1 MKKLLFVSLLAA
13 SVQLATAQD
22 LKKVEN
28 NMVLNRVEDA
38 KTEIDK
44 VLADPKNASKPEV
57 LYWKAKIY
65 AALYKDAK
73 LSEKFP
79 SIDQDVKDAMQKYIA
94 ADPSFAVTKSKG
106 ADFFFDVYS
115 ASFQKGVKLFNEK
128 KWNDAANYFETAIT
142 YIDEIIKNK
151 WTNSSIAFDT
161 TSLLYAGY
169 SLQNANKLDGAAKYY
184 GKLADNKVKGEGYIE
199 VYRFLVVYYTNTN
212 NKAEFDKY
220 LALAKEVYPK
230 EMPWDEFEMDFIDK
244 NYDLAKK
251 TAMYDKDDA
260 AGTMTEKQYLQFG
273 DLFVNVKNKEKG
285 HLDSAQMAVYT
296 LKAADAFKKAFAKN
310 PSQSLAAFNVG
321 IIYYTIFGE
330 YDDQYS
336 ANIRTMRQL
345 NSNKPVEKD
354 PKKKAAAEAA
364 LKQQMDPLKKA
375 NADLEK
381 PLFDNIDASIEW
393 LTKSYN
399 ILKGKQDKTAVEKS
413 VINKSVDFLANLY
426 GYKRD
431 TVRGKDA
438 KAYDTY
444 DAKYKEFDALHGKF

>member
-1 MKKLLFVSLLAA
+1 
-13 SVQLATAQD
+13 
-22 LKKVEN
+22 
-28 NMVLNRVEDA
+28 
-38 KTEIDK
+38 
-44 VLADPKNASKPEV
+44 
-57 LYWKAKIY
+57 
-65 AALYKDAK
+65 
-73 LSEKFP
+73 
-79 SIDQDVKDAMQKYIA
+79 
-94 ADPSFAVTKSKG
+94 
-106 ADFFFDVYS
+106 
-115 ASFQKGVKLFNEK
+115 
-128 KWNDAANYFETAIT
+128 
-142 YIDEIIKNK
+142 
-151 WTNSSIAFDT
+151 
-161 TSLLYAGY
+161 
-169 SLQNANKLDGAAKYY
+169 
-184 GKLADNKVKGEGYIE
+184 
-199 VYRFLVVYYTNTN
+199 
-212 NKAEFDKY
+212 
-220 LALAKEVYPK
+220 
-230 EMPWDEFEMDFIDK
+230 
-244 NYDLAKK
+244 
-251 TAMYDKDDA
+251 
-260 AGTMTEKQYLQFG
+260 
-273 DLFVNVKNKEKG
+273 
-285 HLDSAQMAVYT
+285 MAVYT

-431 TVRGKDA
+431 KVRGKDA

>member
-1 MKKLLFVSLLAA
+1 MKKLLFVSLFAA
-13 SVQLATAQD
+13 SVQLAAAQD
-22 LKKVEN
+22 MKKVESN
-28 NMVLNRVEDA
+28 FLLNRVEDA
-38 KTEIDK
+38 KTEIEK
-44 VLADPKNASKPEV
+44 VVADPKNAAKPEV

-65 AALYKDAK
+65 AAVYKDAK

-79 SIDQDVKDAMQKYIA
+79 SMDQDVKDAMQKYIA
-94 ADPSFAVTKSKG
+94 ADPAFAVAKAKG
-106 ADFFFDVYS
+106 ADLFFDVYGT
-115 ASFQKGVKLFNEK
+115 SFQKGVKLFNEK
-128 KWNDAANYFETAIT
+128 KWSDAAGYFETAIA

-151 WTNSSIAFDT
+151 WTNSNIAFDT
-161 TSLLYAGY
+161 TALLYTGY
-169 SLQNANKLDGAAKYY
+169 SLQNANKLEGASKYY

-212 NKAEFDKY
+212 NKAQFDKY

-251 TAMYDKDDA
+251 SAMYDKDDA

-285 HLDSAQMAVYT
+285 HLDSAQIAGYT

-310 PSQSLAAFNVG
+310 PNQSLAAFNVG

-336 ANIRTMRQL
+336 ANIRAMRQL

-393 LTKSYN
+393 LAKSYN
-399 ILKGKQDKTAVEKS
+399 ILKDKADRTAVEKS

-431 TVRGKDA
+431 KVRGKDA
-438 KAYDTY
+438 KAYDAY